1 MASYFEG
8 ILPTVQKML
17 KIQKMTIRIITG
29 RRSREFCRN
38 LFKEFK
44 ILPLEL

>member
-8 ILPTVQKML
+8 ILPTVQNIF
-17 KIQKMTIRIITG
+17 KIQKKAIRSIIG
-29 RRSREFCRN
+29 RRSGEFYRN

-44 ILPLEL
+44 ILPLE